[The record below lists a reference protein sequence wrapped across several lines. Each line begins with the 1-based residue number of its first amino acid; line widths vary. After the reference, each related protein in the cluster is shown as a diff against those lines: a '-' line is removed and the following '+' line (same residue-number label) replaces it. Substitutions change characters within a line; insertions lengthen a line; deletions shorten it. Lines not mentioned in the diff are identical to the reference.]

1 MIYDTFLSLN
11 FDYIQSYMRKSLF
24 FSYLYLYYLACLS
37 PVGRCWC
44 ILMLWSWWPWMPI
57 ITSAS
62 SSTNTRIFFRSKN
75 LNFKLDQSR
84 TLPKL
89 NNLSFCRGIFF
100 NLKRVQFL
108 SPIYVVNIYLV
119 LITFPNL
126 YDNNQF
132 WSNIFPLSEHGGN
145 KRLHTV
151 LLFYSHL
158 ISGVDSQ

>member
-1 MIYDTFLSLN
+1 MTLFSLSILTIYKVIWGSHYFFLL
-11 FDYIQSYMRKSLF
+11 YISYH
-24 FSYLYLYYLACLS
+24 LACLS

-89 NNLSFCRGIFF
+89 NNLSFYCRGIFF

-145 KRLHTV
+145 KRIHAV